1 MEKFG
6 DIIKKKR
13 LEKNMSLRQLADKI
27 FKEDGK
33 TISRPYLYDIENNVR
48 IPSPHIIV
56 QLAKELGYN
65 QEDLLSLANRMAPDT
80 EKYVIDNPVI
90 GRLLRE
96 AKDANVDWSKVEP
109 KLKRLFKGKDEDNK
123 R

>member
-6 DIIKKKR
+6 DLIKKKR
-13 LEKNMSLRQLADKI
+13 LEKNLSLRQLADKI
-27 FKEDGK
+27 LKEDGGK
-33 TISRPYLYDIENNVR
+33 ISRPYLYDIENNVR

-56 QLAKELGYN
+56 QLAKELGYSP
-65 QEDLLSLANRMAPDT
+65 EDLLALANRMAPDT
-80 EKYVIDNPVI
+80 ERYVIDNPVI

-96 AKDANVDWSKVEP
+96 AKDANVDWSKMES